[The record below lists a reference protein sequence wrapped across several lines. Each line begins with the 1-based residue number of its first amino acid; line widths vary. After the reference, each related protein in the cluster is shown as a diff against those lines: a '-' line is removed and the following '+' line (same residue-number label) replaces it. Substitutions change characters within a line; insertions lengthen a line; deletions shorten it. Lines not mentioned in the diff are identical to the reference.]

1 MASRALRALPA
12 ASLDQMLAAIPS
24 LPRPVLS
31 RLVSRMI
38 DHLDELDGDTDLE
51 PEVDCCS
58 AGDDGCGV
66 ILMHGLRYWGAAQEE
81 P

>member
-1 MASRALRALPA
+1 MATRALRALPA

-38 DHLDELDGDTDLE
+38 DHLDEMDGDIDLE
-51 PEVDCCS
+51 PEVDCCT

-66 ILMHGLRYWGAAQEE
+66 ISGYWVVDVH